1 MRRLPEPKLELTVFV
16 VGTGSLGAEIAVSR
30 LMAPYFGSSTII
42 WANIIGVVLV
52 ALSLGYWLGGRLADR
67 NPTANG
73 MYRLILVAALLLAA
87 IPFVADPILGL
98 AVGALDS
105 IAVGAFVGSLFGV
118 LALVA
123 VPVLMLGAIAPYA
136 VRLGVERVDESGS
149 VSGRL
154 YAISTL
160 GSLTGNFLASLVLI
174 PFLGTTRAFLFF
186 AFIIA
191 LVGVVGLARA
201 RFVLAPAAL
210 VALAAVPV
218 GTVKAATP
226 EGAEVVWEE
235 QTRYQYAR
243 VVEFEDRERWLE
255 LNEGQAI
262 HSIYEPDTVLTGNIW
277 DEYLVAPFAVLDRPP
292 ERIAILGNAAGTTSR
307 AYEELFPQTWIDGVE
322 IDEQL
327 TDVGRRLFDMN
338 NPRLTTHTAD
348 ARPWLRASEQ
358 RYDAIL
364 VDAYRQ
370 PYIPFYLTT
379 KEFFELARERLKPG
393 GVVMVNVGH
402 PEGNDDLETVLGR
415 TMAEV
420 FPRVL
425 RDPAEDTNT
434 LLIATED
441 RGAGPARLRAA
452 IPSLPAKVRPRAE
465 EAASRL
471 GPRLPGG
478 TVYTDDHA
486 PVEWLIDASILE
498 VAAQGER

>member
-1 MRRLPEPKLELTVFV
+1 VRRLPEPKLELTVFV

-30 LMAPYFGSSTII
+30 LMAPYFGSSTLI
-42 WANIIGVVLV
+42 WANIIGVVLL

-67 NPTANG
+67 NPTSQG
-73 MYRLILVAALLLAA
+73 MYTLVMVAAGLLAA
-87 IPFVADPILGL
+87 IPFLADPILGV

-105 IAVGAFVGSLFGV
+105 VEVGAFAGSLFGV
-118 LALVA
+118 LALIA
-123 VPVLMLGAIAPYA
+123 LPVLLLGAIAPYA
-136 VRLGVERVDESGS
+136 VRLGVERVEEAGG

-154 YAISTL
+154 YALSTI

-174 PFLGTTRAFLFF
+174 PFVGTTRAFLFF

-191 LVGVVGLARA
+191 LVGVWGLARA
-201 RFVLAPAAL
+201 HYALAPAAFIL
-210 VALAAVPV
+210 LAVIPV

-226 EGAEVVWEE
+226 RGAEVIWEA
-235 QTRYQYAR
+235 QTTYQYAR
-243 VVEFEDRERWLE
+243 VIEFEDRERWLE

-262 HSIYEPDTVLTGNIW
+262 HSIYEPDTVLTDNIW

-292 ERIAILGNAAGTTSR
+292 ENIAILGNAAGTTSR
-307 AYEELFPQTWIDGVE
+307 AYEQLFPQTRIDGVE
-322 IDEQL
+322 IDGEL
-327 TDVGRRLFDMN
+327 SEVGRELFDMN
-338 NPRLTTHTAD
+338 NPRLTVHTAD
-348 ARPWLRASEQ
+348 ARPWLNATQE

-379 KEFFELARERLKPG
+379 REFFELAREKLNPG

-402 PEGNDDLETVLGR
+402 PAGNDDLETVLGR

-420 FPRVL
+420 FPTVM

-434 LLIATED
+434 LLVGTAD

-452 IPSLPAKVRPRAE
+452 IPSLPQEIRPRAR
-465 EAASRL
+465 EAAARL
-471 GPRLPGG
+471 APRLPGG
-478 TVYTDDHA
+478 EVYTDDHA
-486 PVEWLIDASILE
+486 PVEWLIDSSILE
-498 VAAQGER
+498 FATDG